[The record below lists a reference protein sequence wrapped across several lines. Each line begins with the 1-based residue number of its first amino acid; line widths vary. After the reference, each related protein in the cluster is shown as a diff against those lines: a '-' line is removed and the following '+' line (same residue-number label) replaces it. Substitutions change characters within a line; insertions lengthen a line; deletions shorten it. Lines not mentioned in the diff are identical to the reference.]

1 MKKPEVKKRIKGKKN
16 QKMVELSSA
25 PLEPEQ
31 QAFLQKLPQLMRCYK
46 GQFVALY
53 QGRVVGHSADDEELA
68 QRMFEKLGDVP
79 FYIAKVEKEP
89 TVYQLPSP
97 EVMA

>member
-1 MKKPEVKKRIKGKKN
+1 MKKPEVKKIIKGQKK
-16 QKMVELSSA
+16 QKMVELSPA
-25 PLEPEQ
+25 PLELEQ
-31 QAFLQKLPQLMRCYK
+31 QAFLQKLPQLMRRYK

-53 QGRVVGHSADDEELA
+53 QGHVVGYSANDEELA

-79 FYIAKVEKEP
+79 FYITKVEKEP